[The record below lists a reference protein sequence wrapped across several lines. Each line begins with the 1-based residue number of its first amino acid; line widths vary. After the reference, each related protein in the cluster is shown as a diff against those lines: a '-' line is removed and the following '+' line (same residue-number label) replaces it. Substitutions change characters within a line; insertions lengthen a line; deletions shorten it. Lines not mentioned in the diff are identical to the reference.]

1 MGSNR
6 GLHVPES
13 ANSDDCGMHLSARGL
28 GGRKEGGGGRREAA
42 GGAFVPESSSRG
54 KEECMTS

>member
-1 MGSNR
+1 
-6 GLHVPES
+6 VPES